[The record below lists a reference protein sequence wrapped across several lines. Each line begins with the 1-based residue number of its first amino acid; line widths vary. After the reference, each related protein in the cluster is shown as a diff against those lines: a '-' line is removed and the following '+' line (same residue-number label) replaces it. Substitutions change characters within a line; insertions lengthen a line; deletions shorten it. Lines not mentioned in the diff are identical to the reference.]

1 MKTLSAALAAL
12 SLAFVAGSAA
22 AAPVSLS
29 FSNNSIMSN
38 GVSAAT
44 FNDVYTFV
52 LAGPGTLSA
61 LITTHSP
68 EPHPNVNIMS
78 AFLQSGTTI
87 FALTELDGGVDWD
100 ADDPEPDVET
110 WFLDPQ
116 SLFAGTW
123 ELHVVGEG
131 YGVKSPEGYTAQLT
145 GRTAELPPS
154 DLPEPAALALLAAA
168 AAAAGLARRRT
179 R

>member
-12 SLAFVAGSAA
+12 SLAFAAGSAA
-22 AAPVSLS
+22 AAPVALT
-29 FSNNSIMSN
+29 FSNNSIQSN

-44 FNDVYTFV
+44 FDNVFSFV
-52 LAGPGTLSA
+52 LGGPGTLSA

-68 EPHPNVNIMS
+68 EQHPSVNITS

-87 FALTELDGGVDWD
+87 FNLSELNGGVDWD
-100 ADDPEPDVET
+100 ADEPEPDVET
-110 WFLDPQ
+110 WFLDPT

-131 YGVKSPEGYTAQLT
+131 YGVKSPEGYTAQLN
-145 GRTAELPPS
+145 GRTAELPPTE
-154 DLPEPAALALLAAA
+154 LPEPAALALLAVA
-168 AAAAGLARRRT
+168 AAAAGLSRRRT